1 VPKVTLNRIA
11 TDQQVVETTNANAA
25 TMEQAFE
32 NTLSRDGT
40 APNQMAADLDMNL
53 NRILNCA
60 NGIADTDAINRNQL
74 VEYPRVQPTP
84 IGYLT
89 TSNGIKSNQTEPYQL
104 EGTVDISID
113 MTSLTAMSY
122 AELGGTT
129 LVVVSN
135 SSTTAKSLTMNNL
148 LIYLRANL

>member
-1 VPKVTLNRIA
+1 MPKVTLNRIV

-40 APNQMAADLDMNL
+40 APNQMQVDLDMNIH
-53 NRILNCA
+53 RVINCA
-60 NGIADTDAINRNQL
+60 NGIADTDAVNRKQVRENM
-74 VEYPRVQPTP
+74 RIQPVP

-89 TSNGIKSNQTEPYQL
+89 TSHGIKSDQTEPYQL

-113 MTSLTAMSY
+113 MTSLTAMLY
-122 AELGGTT
+122 AELTGTT
-129 LVVVSN
+129 LAVVSN
-135 SSTTAKSLTMNNL
+135 SSTTAKSLTLNNL
-148 LIYLRANL
+148 LIYLQANL

>member
-1 VPKVTLNRIA
+1 MPKVTLNRIA

-40 APNQMAADLDMNL
+40 APNQMESDLDMNL
-53 NRILNCA
+53 NRVLNCA
-60 NGIADTDAINRNQL
+60 SGVALTDAINKGQL
-74 VEYPRVQPTP
+74 EENTPIQPVP

-89 TSNGIKSNQTEPYQL
+89 TSNGLKSNQTEPYQL

-122 AELGGTT
+122 AELGATT
-129 LVVVSN
+129 LAVVSN
-135 SSTTAKSLTMNNL
+135 SSTTAKSLTLNNL